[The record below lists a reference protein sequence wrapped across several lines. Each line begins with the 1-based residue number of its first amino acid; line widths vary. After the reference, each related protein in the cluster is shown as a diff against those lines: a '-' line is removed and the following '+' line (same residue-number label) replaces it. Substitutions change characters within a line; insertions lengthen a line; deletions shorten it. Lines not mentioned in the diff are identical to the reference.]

1 MTTYE
6 SRNKSSSSDNSR
18 IRPRT
23 RPHIQ
28 PHVQAVLNHLDLERT
43 QDNHFVTTHKNEG
56 WYQVFGGQIM
66 AQALMAARRSV
77 PEERNLASY
86 HSAFL
91 NPGRLD
97 SPIEY
102 RVHTLRDS
110 RSFSTRRITAVQ
122 DEVSLYEMTASF
134 KKEEAGLEHQVTMPN
149 VAGPDA
155 CPRSEETRAIYSKH
169 FPGHLP
175 ETDPEADPSTESLQP
190 IFETRLASIE
200 TFLKPTGRDESHPMW
215 MRFCAELNLPHEQHK
230 SLLAYASDLGMGHIT
245 AQPHG
250 IGGFNHDLR
259 YVSLDHAM
267 WFHRPFRADEWM
279 LLVRD
284 CPSTHSGRGLVRGT
298 FFTESGDLAASFV
311 QDGLFRMRA

>member
-6 SRNKSSSSDNSR
+6 SRNKPSS
-18 IRPRT
+18 PA
-23 RPHIQ
+23 RPHI
-28 PHVQAVLNHLDLERT
+28 QAVLNHLDLEKT
-43 QDNHFVTTHKNEG
+43 QDNHFVSTHENEG
-56 WYQVFGGQIM
+56 WTSVFGGQFM
-66 AQALMAARRSV
+66 AQALMAARNSV
-77 PEERNLASY
+77 PDERKLASY

-110 RSFSTRRITAVQ
+110 RSFSTRRVTAVQ

-134 KKEEAGLEHQVTMPN
+134 KRQETGLEHQFTMPD

-155 CPRSEETRAIYSKH
+155 CPRTSETRAIYSKH

-175 ETDPEADPSTESLQP
+175 DTALPTESIQP

-200 TFLKPTGRDESHPMW
+200 TFLKPTGRNDSHPMW
-215 MRFCAELNLPHEQHK
+215 TRFCADLSLPHEHHK
-230 SLLAYASDLGMGHIT
+230 PLLAYASDMGMGHIT

-250 IGGFNHDLR
+250 IGGFNHALR

-267 WFHRPFRADEWM
+267 WFHRPFQVDEWM

-298 FFTESGDLAASFV
+298 FFTRSGALAASFV
-311 QDGLFRMRA
+311 QDGLFRMKA